1 MTGSLVS
8 SIIVLVIVPATGQ
21 TAIFEEVVAAAEL
34 AIIIIIMKNHVMV
47 PTKATSNADTERRT
61 ILFLSDCKRKSF
73 H

>member
-1 MTGSLVS
+1 
-8 SIIVLVIVPATGQ
+8 
-21 TAIFEEVVAAAEL
+21 L